1 MVNILT
7 AAKQKKKQKKEKRKY
22 SSPHIAA
29 AQLEHTFLTFIK
41 KMEKKHALVEFGQ
54 LGQEIT

>member
-1 MVNILT
+1 MNILT
-7 AAKQKKKQKKEKRKY
+7 AAKKKKKKKKKRKF

-41 KMEKKHALVEFGQ
+41 EMEKKHALVEFGQ